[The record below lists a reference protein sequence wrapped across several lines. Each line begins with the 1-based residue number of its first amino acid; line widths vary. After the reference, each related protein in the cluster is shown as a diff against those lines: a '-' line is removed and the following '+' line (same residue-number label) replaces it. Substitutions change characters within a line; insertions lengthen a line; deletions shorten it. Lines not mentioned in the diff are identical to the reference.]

1 MIMTDKEIKEGADQG
16 VSMTYMDLI
25 QRLQQ
30 EKELV
35 ERLNAHLQRE
45 LDLITEGN
53 VQTLEESMPAKQ
65 KLLKGIADNR
75 QDGEEPQGEPL
86 PEQAQRIRALR
97 QELAGLWK
105 KASGLNEISKN
116 LVNQR
121 LFEINDQLEI
131 FFAGLK
137 DGYSKD
143 GRKSTLSLH
152 TIKTGA

>member
-1 MIMTDKEIKEGADQG
+1 MKTDMTGGSFMTHAD
-16 VSMTYMDLI
+16 VI

-53 VQTLEESMPAKQ
+53 VQILEESMSSKQ

-75 QDGEEPQGEPL
+75 QGDEEPMEEPW
-86 PEQAQRIRALR
+86 PEQEQRIRILR
-97 QELAGLWK
+97 QDLSMLWK
-105 KASGLNEISKN
+105 KASGLNEISKK
-116 LVNQR
+116 LVTQR

-131 FFAGLK
+131 FFAGLR
-137 DGYSKD
+137 DGYSRD
-143 GRKSTLSLH
+143 GKKSAVSLH

>member
-1 MIMTDKEIKEGADQG
+1 MKKDMTGG
-16 VSMTYMDLI
+16 SFMTHTDFI

-53 VQTLEESMPAKQ
+53 VQILEESMSSKQ

-75 QDGEEPQGEPL
+75 QGDEEPMEEPW
-86 PEQAQRIRALR
+86 PEQEQRIRILK
-97 QELAGLWK
+97 QDLTILWK
-105 KASGLNEISKN
+105 KASGLNEISKK
-116 LVNQR
+116 LVTQR

-131 FFAGLK
+131 FFAGLR
-137 DGYSKD
+137 DGYSRD
-143 GRKSTLSLH
+143 GKKSAVSLH

>member
-1 MIMTDKEIKEGADQG
+1 
-16 VSMTYMDLI
+16 MTYADLI

-65 KLLKGIADNR
+65 KILMSIADNR
-75 QDGEEPQGEPL
+75 QGDKEPQGEPL
-86 PEQAQRIRALR
+86 PEQAQIIRTFRHGLVR
-97 QELAGLWK
+97 LWK
-105 KASGLNEISKN
+105 KASGLNEISKK

-137 DGYSKD
+137 DGYTRD
-143 GRKSTLSLH
+143 GKKSAISLH

>member
-1 MIMTDKEIKEGADQG
+1 
-16 VSMTYMDLI
+16 MTYADVI

-35 ERLNAHLQRE
+35 ERLNTHLQSE

-75 QDGEEPQGEPL
+75 QGDEEPQGEPW
-86 PEQAQRIRALR
+86 PEQAQIIRTL
-97 QELAGLWK
+97 QQDLVGLWK
-105 KASGLNEISKN
+105 KASGLNDISKN

-137 DGYSKD
+137 DGYTRD
-143 GRKSTLSLH
+143 GKKSAVSLH

>member
-1 MIMTDKEIKEGADQG
+1 MKTDMTRG
-16 VSMTYMDLI
+16 SFMTYTDFI

-53 VQTLEESMPAKQ
+53 VQILEESMSSKQ

-75 QDGEEPQGEPL
+75 QGDEEPMEEPR
-86 PEQAQRIRALR
+86 PEQEQRIRILK
-97 QELAGLWK
+97 QDLTILWK
-105 KASGLNEISKN
+105 KASGLNEISKK
-116 LVNQR
+116 LVTQR

-131 FFAGLK
+131 FFAGLR
-137 DGYSKD
+137 DGYSRD
-143 GRKSTLSLH
+143 GKKSAVSLH

>member
-1 MIMTDKEIKEGADQG
+1 M
-16 VSMTYMDLI
+16 
-25 QRLQQ
+25 
-30 EKELV
+30 
-35 ERLNAHLQRE
+35 ERLIAHLHRE

-65 KLLKGIADNR
+65 KLLMGIADNR
-75 QDGEEPQGEPL
+75 QGDEQLQGDPR
-86 PEQAQRIRALR
+86 PEQAQVIRTL
-97 QELAGLWK
+97 QQDLVGLWK
-105 KASGLNEISKN
+105 KASGLNEISKK

-137 DGYSKD
+137 DGYTRD
-143 GRKSTLSLH
+143 GKKSAVSLH

>member
-1 MIMTDKEIKEGADQG
+1 MKKDMTGG
-16 VSMTYMDLI
+16 SFMTHTDFI

-53 VQTLEESMPAKQ
+53 VQILEESMSSKQ

-75 QDGEEPQGEPL
+75 GDEEPMEEPW
-86 PEQAQRIRALR
+86 PEQEQRIRILK
-97 QELAGLWK
+97 QDLTILWK
-105 KASGLNEISKN
+105 KASGLNEISKK
-116 LVNQR
+116 LVTQR

-131 FFAGLK
+131 FFAGLR
-137 DGYSKD
+137 DGYSRD
-143 GRKSTLSLH
+143 GKKSAVSLH